1 MPVSTPLAVHRYV
14 TCFPREKGSL
24 RNYQYN
30 DNKLACYGQQGTDQ
44 PFLVQQGRKFTYF
57 LAYWNGHPWDP
68 HTRLYNR

>member
-44 PFLVQQGRKFTYF
+44 PFLVQQGRKVHLLFGLLEWSSLGPSYTF
-57 LAYWNGHPWDP
+57 I
-68 HTRLYNR
+68 